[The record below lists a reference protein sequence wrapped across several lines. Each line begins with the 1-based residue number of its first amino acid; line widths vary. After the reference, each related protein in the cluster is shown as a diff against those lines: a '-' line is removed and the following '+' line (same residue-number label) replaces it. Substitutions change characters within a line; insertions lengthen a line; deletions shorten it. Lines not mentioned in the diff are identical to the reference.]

1 MARVTG
7 VQTTDLRKIEVTPV
21 TTGSTQLEQ
30 ISGTIAIQSNGSY
43 DFELS
48 VGIYDFSLYDS
59 KNEKRSY
66 RRGVNILPTDT
77 TITLEG
83 LLERL

>member
-7 VQTTDLRKIEVTPV
+7 VQVTDLKKIEVTPV
-21 TTGSTQLEQ
+21 TSGSTQLKQ
-30 ISGTIAIQSNGSY
+30 LSGTIQIQSNGTY
-43 DFELS
+43 DFELM

-66 RRGVNILPTDT
+66 RRGVVVLPSDT

-83 LLERL
+83 LLERQ